1 MLGRAIFRAVY
12 CAFKKHWCFLILICF
27 DLFFSVH
34 HQKILG
40 HATMTD
46 VYVISAIHMLQFCLF
61 FWCQYTTFFEKVLG
75 RSSIRAMWE
84 ICQMRLF
91 SFLNDCQF
99 FFPSQ
104 YMTFFKIVGTC
115 YYQSCVYAFRNA
127 HLCIF
132 IFGFLQFMT
141 FFKNSGTCYYQ
152 SCECVISETRIIVF
166 SFFFFFQYTT
176 FFKNAGTCYYQSI
189 GKELGNIQQHRKNL
203 KRVWGERNY
212 KEQYVFPQK
221 SLTYLLAN
229 APSRVFL
236 WKYIRTFCN
245 FRQLLKNPKRVW
257 GERKCTACVMYMALL
272 REFILLFCGN
282 V

>member
-46 VYVISAIHMLQFCLF
+46 EYVISAIHMLQFCLF
-61 FWCQYTTFFEKVLG
+61 FWCQYTTFFKKVLG

-115 YYQSCVYAFRNA
+115 YYQSCVYEFRNA

-132 IFGFLQFMT
+132 IFGFLQYMT

-203 KRVWGERNY
+203 KRVWGERKCWVLLNLY
-212 KEQYVFPQK
+212 MGLFWREYRALLDRAVPQK
-221 SLTYLLAN
+221 SETCL
-229 APSRVFL
+229 
-236 WKYIRTFCN
+236 
-245 FRQLLKNPKRVW
+245 
-257 GERKCTACVMYMALL
+257 G
-272 REFILLFCGN
+272 
-282 V
+282 